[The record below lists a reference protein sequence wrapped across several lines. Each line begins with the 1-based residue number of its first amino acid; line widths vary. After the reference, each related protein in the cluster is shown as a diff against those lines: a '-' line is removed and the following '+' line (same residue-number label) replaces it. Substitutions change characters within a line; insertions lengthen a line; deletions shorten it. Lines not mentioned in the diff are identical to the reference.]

1 VFLKPDFFEGHFD
14 DFGACVVEDRGNK
27 ASLDKDLV
35 AQDLALS
42 VLGEVQEVSLG
53 GIVLH
58 VLNRNGSQVLGVAEV
73 RVEDVEH
80 LVRESGRV
88 EDHLAVGDVARVL
101 VDLEHA
107 VLHLPELF
115 AGYVLHHRLL
125 LVEVDVVLLEVYA
138 FGKNLLWEALE
149 L

>member
-1 VFLKPDFFEGHFD
+1 MQKVGF
-14 DFGACVVEDRGNK
+14 
-27 ASLDKDLV
+27 S
-35 AQDLALS
+35 
-42 VLGEVQEVSLG
+42 

-58 VLNRNGSQVLGVAEV
+58 VLNRDCGHVLGVAEV

-80 LVRESGRV
+80 LVRESSRV

-107 VLHLPELF
+107 VLHLPELL
-115 AGYVLHHRLL
+115 AGHVLHHRLR

-138 FGKNLLWEALE
+138 FGKNLLWEALKF
-149 L
+149 